1 MTIVEMLDANGRL
14 IDAYRTAPRTPDRP
28 ATKVPAIDSTRDV
41 IDALGDGSED
51 ITYAD
56 GVPVAV
62 TVSAA
67 RYAELLEQSRW
78 GAR

>member
-1 MTIVEMLDANGRL
+1 MTIVEMLDADGRL

-28 ATKVPAIDSTRDV
+28 ASQPPAIDSAADI
-41 IDALGDGSED
+41 IDIYGDGSED
-51 ITYAD
+51 ITYSNGA
-56 GVPVAV
+56 PVAV